1 MVYPPLEHLLSGCCL
16 SRPRIPEYSPGAG
29 ASSSQAIASSSRPQ
43 SRSGPARPSTN
54 TSTNS
59 NPPPPPR
66 HHRRVPL
73 NEHLNKPLRP
83 HVWMSGSKTW
93 TRREIDRARTEFFD
107 TRVTGR
113 PEIWQAIKASL
124 EVMWKGGDAG
134 EDDGGLGTAQMI
146 LNAAEITLP
155 DGDMAIRGCFDSS
168 GVHYPVPEHVVSDP
182 ANLVDDAVAKATGKG
197 DDEGGLVE
205 ESDEVDEEAL
215 RRREMKGKAKAKDMI
230 AVKARFQHGINGDIV
245 FKVGKNDSVRLLVKE
260 ITRKLE
266 LSPPKYVGINYMG
279 RLLKENASLSAQ
291 GWVEGHIVNA
301 WVLESRPKQ

>member
-1 MVYPPLEHLLSGCCL
+1 
-16 SRPRIPEYSPGAG
+16 
-29 ASSSQAIASSSRPQ
+29 
-43 SRSGPARPSTN
+43 
-54 TSTNS
+54 
-59 NPPPPPR
+59 
-66 HHRRVPL
+66 
-73 NEHLNKPLRP
+73 
-83 HVWMSGSKTW
+83 MSGSKTW

-124 EVMWKGGDAG
+124 EVLWKGGDAG

-155 DGDMAIRGCFDSS
+155 DGDMAVRGCFDSS

-182 ANLVDDAVAKATGKG
+182 ANLLDDAVVPATGKS
-197 DDEGGLVE
+197 DDEGDLVE

-215 RRREMKGKAKAKDMI
+215 RRRETKGKAKAKEMI

-245 FKVGKNDSVRLLVKE
+245 FKVGKNDSVRFLVRE

-266 LSPPKYVGINYMG
+266 VCIFPRPSSKVKLTKSTS
-279 RLLKENASLSAQ
+279 SLRPST
-291 GWVEGHIVNA
+291 
-301 WVLESRPKQ
+301 LESTTWADSSKKTLHYQHKDGRKVTL